1 MKDVDQETGRDLNPV
16 VTVTKTEEDEKHL
29 RNPDR
34 PTSLLE
40 LQGNWDEDETY
51 SRKRVQRLSSPEKW
65 EIKQM
70 LAASCIDRYCLK
82 LIKYRINKVLFI
94 IIKYN

>member
-16 VTVTKTEEDEKHL
+16 VAVAKPEEDEKHL

-70 LAASCIDRYCLK
+70 LAASCIDRYCSKAL
-82 LIKYRINKVLFI
+82 RR
-94 IIKYN
+94 

>member
-1 MKDVDQETGRDLNPV
+1 MDQDTGRDLNPV
-16 VTVTKTEEDEKHL
+16 VSIAKADEDEKHL

-40 LQGNWDEDETY
+40 LQGHLDEDETY

-70 LAASCIDRYCLK
+70 MSAACIER
-82 LIKYRINKVLFI
+82 
-94 IIKYN
+94 